1 MGRCHVKFY
10 ADENEIKFLQWH
22 ALYEGPK
29 SHEIFKTHNFENC
42 FMKLFLEKY
51 LIDTIHW
58 THSLPHCLVFP
69 FLSKLNI
76 VITFKKLCFMC
87 KRAITF
93 SATCLCLILSLVST
107 VLKIWKLNFILQV
120 SNHSTCSFLFVC
132 FFLFLS
138 HVMQKRLHMHYPFKR
153 MEWQCQSPDR
163 KNKWNK

>member
-1 MGRCHVKFY
+1 MQ
-10 ADENEIKFLQWH
+10 IKM
-22 ALYEGPK
+22 K
-29 SHEIFKTHNFENC
+29 SSFSSGMHCMKVLDHITFSKLTTLKTVLWSC
-42 FMKLFLEKY
+42 FRKKCLI
-51 LIDTIHW
+51 IDTIHW
-58 THSLPHCLVFP
+58 IDCTSLPHCLVFP

-76 VITFKKLCFMC
+76 VITFKKLCTMC

-107 VLKIWKLNFILQV
+107 VLKIWKQNFILQV

-138 HVMQKRLHMHYPFKR
+138 HSHAKRLHMHYPFKW

>member
-1 MGRCHVKFY
+1 MKSSFYSGMHCMKVLNHMKFS
-10 ADENEIKFLQWH
+10 KLTT
-22 ALYEGPK
+22 L
-29 SHEIFKTHNFENC
+29 KTVLWSC
-42 FMKLFLEKY
+42 FWKNISL
-51 LIDTIHW
+51 TIHW

-138 HVMQKRLHMHYPFKR
+138 HSHAKRLHMHYPFKR